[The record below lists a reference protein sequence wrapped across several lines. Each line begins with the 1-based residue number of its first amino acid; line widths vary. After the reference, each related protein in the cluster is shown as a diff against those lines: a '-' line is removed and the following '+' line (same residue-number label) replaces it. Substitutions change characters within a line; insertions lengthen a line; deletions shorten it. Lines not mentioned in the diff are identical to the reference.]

1 MDHTAEGQLLDSKL
15 TPPSADE
22 QIQFLANV
30 QRLLKEGAFVATYK
44 YALLMALADL
54 SVEKGDDTGSPL
66 NLSLGEIGEKF
77 VYYYWRQTIPY
88 VPPTTSALP
97 QGGMILQQNTR
108 SQAEIVR
115 LVTRARET
123 HSDIQN
129 LRRNAPQKWRRL
141 VEMVITKIDEQPLWK
156 LQRVGDEYLE
166 FLYPNSKQSDLLVLK
181 RGVAFC
187 FRRFHSLIADLVRG
201 AWARYVRRFNRT
213 VLGTTTDLHE
223 FLFGTER
230 LSLGEYIPILWDLQ
244 NGSCFYCGHFLKR
257 ESTNVDHFV
266 PWSIYPFDLGHN
278 FVLAHDRPCNSKKS
292 DMLASA
298 EHLHKWA
305 DRNSILREELRLRFD
320 SAHLV
325 HDLNVSSRVTYWAYR
340 QTFAV
345 NGLTW
350 RHGEELV
357 HLPADWSSKLNIL
370 LQ

>member
-1 MDHTAEGQLLDSKL
+1 MDHTGEGGLLDSQL
-15 TPPSADE
+15 TTPSADE

-44 YALLMALADL
+44 YALLMALTDL

-66 NLSLGEIGEKF
+66 NLSLSEIAEKF

-88 VPPTTSALP
+88 VPPTISTLP
-97 QGGMILQQNTR
+97 HDGMILQQNTR

-115 LVTRARET
+115 LVERAREA

-129 LRRNAPQKWRRL
+129 LKGNAPNKWRRL
-141 VEMVITKIDEQPLWK
+141 VQMVAAKIDEQPLWK

-166 FLYPNSKQSDLLVLK
+166 FLYPNARQSDSVVLK
-181 RGVAFC
+181 VGVAFC
-187 FRRFHSLIADLVRG
+187 FRRFHSLIGDLVRG
-201 AWARYVRRFNRT
+201 AWARYVRRFNHNI
-213 VLGTTTDLHE
+213 LGTTTDLHE

-230 LSLGEYIPILWDLQ
+230 LPLGNYIPILWELQ
-244 NGSCFYCGHFLKR
+244 NGSCFYCGHLLKR
-257 ESTNVDHFV
+257 ESSNVDHFI
-266 PWSIYPFDLGHN
+266 PWAVYPFDLGHN

-298 EHLHKWA
+298 EHLNKWA
-305 DRNSILREELRLRFD
+305 ERNSMFREELRRRFD
-320 SAHLV
+320 AAHLV
-325 HDLNVSSRVTYWAYR
+325 YDLKVSARVTYWAYR
-340 QTFAV
+340 QTFSA

-350 RHGEELV
+350 RRGEELV
-357 HLPADWSSKLNIL
+357 HLPSNWSSSLDVL